1 MSNFIL
7 DALGLFKRKR
17 IVKKVENSDFIM
29 LASTNVGNRSRETQ
43 GQMRSRLIRATDLG
57 GGTGTCPVVYLAPK
71 IGENKVG
78 EPDPAALIVDGEN
91 CNQYYKAVLDG
102 DSITD
107 YFLTIGTQSGKTILP
122 PPAGTYVI
130 IIEYTGAISPTIS
143 LNFGGPEWPLGVAP
157 IFSNTSGKVDILTI
171 ISDGETSRGVA
182 TIGYNA

>member
-7 DALGLFKRKR
+7 DALGLFRRKR

-57 GGTGTCPVVYLAPK
+57 GSGTCPVVYLPPK
-71 IGENKVG
+71 IGESKG
-78 EPDPAALIVDGEN
+78 MPDPAFLVVDGEN
-91 CNQYYKAVLDG
+91 CNQYYKATLDG
-102 DSITD
+102 DTIPS
-107 YFLTIGTQSGKTILP
+107 YNLTVGTQSGKTVLA
-122 PPAGTYVI
+122 PPAGTYII
-130 IIEYTGAISPTIS
+130 IIEYTGAISPI
-143 LNFGGPEWPLGVAP
+143 LLLAPGIEWPLGVAP

-171 ISDGETSRGVA
+171 VSDGETSRGVA

>member
-7 DALGLFKRKR
+7 DALGLFRRKR

-57 GGTGTCPVVYLAPK
+57 GTGTCPVVYLPPK
-71 IGENKVG
+71 IGENKG
-78 EPDPAALIVDGEN
+78 APDPAFLIVDGEN

-102 DSITD
+102 DSIAN
-107 YFLTIGTQSGKTILP
+107 YFLTIGTQSGKTTLP

-143 LNFGGPEWPLGVAP
+143 LSFGGPEWPLGVAP

-171 ISDGETSRGVA
+171 VSDGETSRGVA